1 MFSLKSPSGHACCST
16 KRYLLGTPID
26 ILVMWVKNFF
36 NKLFSYY
43 FYNNLI
49 VLLFPLEYLFK
60 YLRRSFASSQISV
73 TRIRMTRPYRKLCCH
88 PNTGVV
94 AVNVIIIRLRVKEK
108 QIAYV
113 LIRHL
118 NDSYANFQVNR
129 LDTRDTIEGQTYNVS
144 FLYIRIIRSKEFSGG
159 WRFTGNVIRRAASY
173 DYANLLQKCTVHTIT
188 RFWANG

>member
-1 MFSLKSPSGHACCST
+1 M
-16 KRYLLGTPID
+16 
-26 ILVMWVKNFF
+26 
-36 NKLFSYY
+36 
-43 FYNNLI
+43 
-49 VLLFPLEYLFK
+49 
-60 YLRRSFASSQISV
+60 
-73 TRIRMTRPYRKLCCH
+73 
-88 PNTGVV
+88 GVV

-159 WRFTGNVIRRAASY
+159 
-173 DYANLLQKCTVHTIT
+173 
-188 RFWANG
+188 